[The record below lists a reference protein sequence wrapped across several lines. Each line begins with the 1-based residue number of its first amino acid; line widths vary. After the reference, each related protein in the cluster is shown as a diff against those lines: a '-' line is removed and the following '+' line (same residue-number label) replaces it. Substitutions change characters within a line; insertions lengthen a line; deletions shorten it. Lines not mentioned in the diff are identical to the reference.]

1 MSFQNK
7 TAIITGGASGIGFGC
22 GMSLAKDGAKVVLV
36 DINKEA
42 LEKAVEQIKKEANTE
57 TVMGCN
63 IDITKYDQVK
73 WTCDETIKAFE
84 TIDIMISCAGGAECR
99 LCNNHAEFKDLPI
112 EVVDFGI
119 DVNLKGAIY
128 FDHAVMGQMAKQKSG
143 VIVHLGS
150 ITGQEGCPSN
160 IAYSA
165 TKSALM
171 NGATKSIAL
180 AGAPYNVRCFCVA
193 PGPVL
198 TRPGMASM
206 KTLLGR
212 AAETHEIVDMILY
225 LASDKGAFVTGTTL
239 LMDGGRDILR
249 NK

>member
-7 TAIITGGASGIGFGC
+7 TAIITGGASGIGYGC
-22 GMSLAKDGAKVVLV
+22 GLDLAKDGANVVLV
-36 DINKEA
+36 DINKEG
-42 LEKAVEQIKKEANTE
+42 LEQAVATIKEQAKTDRVI
-57 TVMGCN
+57 GCN

-73 WTCDETIKAFE
+73 SACDQAVATFGS
-84 TIDIMISCAGGAECR
+84 IDLMISCAGGAECR
-99 LCNNHAEFKDLPI
+99 ICNNYAEFKDLPI

-128 FDHAVMGQMAKQKSG
+128 FDHAVMGQMAKQMGG

-150 ITGQEGCPSN
+150 ITGQEGCPNN
-160 IAYSA
+160 IAYSS

-171 NGATKSIAL
+171 NGTTKSIAL
-180 AGAPYNVRCFCVA
+180 AGAPYNIRCFCVA

-198 TRPGMASM
+198 TRPGMAGM

-212 AAETHEIVDMILY
+212 AAQTQEIVDMILY
-225 LASDKGAFVTGTTL
+225 LASEKGAFVTGTTL
-239 LMDGGRDILR
+239 LMDGGRDLLR